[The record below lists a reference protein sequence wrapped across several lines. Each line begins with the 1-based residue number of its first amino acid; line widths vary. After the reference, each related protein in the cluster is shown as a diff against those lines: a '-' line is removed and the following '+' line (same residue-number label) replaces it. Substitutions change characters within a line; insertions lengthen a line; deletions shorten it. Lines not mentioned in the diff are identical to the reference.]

1 MGKRKYLPAV
11 KVFKWAVHSDSTKDV
26 LLSIILLQKVFQA
39 KSFHEMSTTALTEI
53 LKSDDLD
60 IDEKDI
66 LAAVREWATVNSV
79 RDLATQYLWKATKK
93 SAPIFYADKL
103 HENDLFLSA

>member
-1 MGKRKYLPAV
+1 
-11 KVFKWAVHSDSTKDV
+11 
-26 LLSIILLQKVFQA
+26 
-39 KSFHEMSTTALTEI
+39 MSTTALTEI

-79 RDLATQYLWKATKK
+79 RDLGPQFKYIVSMRNHDDL
-93 SAPIFYADKL
+93 IFYAEML
-103 HENDLFLSA
+103 LENYS

>member
-1 MGKRKYLPAV
+1 
-11 KVFKWAVHSDSTKDV
+11 
-26 LLSIILLQKVFQA
+26 
-39 KSFHEMSTTALTEI
+39 MSTAALAEI

-79 RDLATQYLWKATKK
+79 RDLGAQYK
-93 SAPIFYADKL
+93 SKNAL
-103 HENDLFLSA
+103 HP